1 MGYVFDFNDAR
12 TYEQWLKNG
21 RTHQTTEFEN
31 QLMVDMLKPL
41 RGESLLDIGCGTGT
55 SLLPF
60 VEMGLETTGLD
71 ASPYMLDI
79 ALQKLEHRVD
89 LYRGVAEDLP
99 FEDNS
104 FNHAIMVTTLEFV
117 DDPLKAIEE
126 ACRVTKDRLFLGV
139 LNRYAFKGI
148 ERRLKGIFSR
158 TIYNHA
164 KFFSIWELKQMLQ
177 SVAGDIPIDWRTLYQ
192 LPSISG
198 RLTQNLEQSSFV
210 QKFPFGAFMGVVATL
225 VPRFRTKPLT
235 VRYRTKSP
243 TGALTG

>member
-1 MGYVFDFNDAR
+1 MGYVFDFNDALAYEHWEKHVR
-12 TYEQWLKNG
+12 TQPEAEL
-21 RTHQTTEFEN
+21 EN
-31 QLMVDMLKPL
+31 RLMVDMLKPL

-60 VEMGLETTGLD
+60 LDLGLEATGLD

-79 ALQKLEHRVD
+79 ALKNLKNRVA

-104 FNHAIMVTTLEFV
+104 FNHSIMVTTLEFV
-117 DDPLKAIEE
+117 DDPYKALEE

-139 LNRYAFKGI
+139 LNRYAIKGF
-148 ERRLKGIFSR
+148 ERRLKGIFSH

-164 KFFSIWELKQMLQ
+164 KFFSIWELKQMILGI
-177 SVAGDIPIDWRTLYQ
+177 AGDVPIAWRTIYQ
-192 LPSISG
+192 LPSMSG

-210 QKFPFGAFMGVVATL
+210 QKCPFGAFMGVVATL

-235 VRYRTKSP
+235 VRYRAKQP

>member
-1 MGYVFDFNDAR
+1 MGYVFDFNDALA
-12 TYEQWLKNG
+12 YEKWLKND
-21 RTHQTTEFEN
+21 RTRAAFGLES

-41 RGESLLDIGCGTGT
+41 RGESLLDIGCGTGS

-60 VEMGLETTGLD
+60 VELGLEATGLD

-79 ALQKLEHRVD
+79 ALQKLENRVD

-117 DDPLKAIEE
+117 NDPKKAIEE

-139 LNRYAFKGI
+139 LNRYAFKGL
-148 ERRLKGIFSR
+148 ERRLKGIFSH

-164 KFFSIWELKQMLQ
+164 KFFSIWELKQLLH
-177 SVAGDIPIDWRTLYQ
+177 SIAGDIPIAWRTIYQ

-198 RLTQNLEQSSFV
+198 KLTYNLEQSSFV
-210 QKFPFGAFMGVVATL
+210 QKFPFGAFMGIVATL

-235 VRYRTKSP
+235 VRYRPKQP

>member
-1 MGYVFDFNDAR
+1 
-12 TYEQWLKNG
+12 
-21 RTHQTTEFEN
+21 
-31 QLMVDMLKPL
+31 
-41 RGESLLDIGCGTGT
+41 
-55 SLLPF
+55 
-60 VEMGLETTGLD
+60 
-71 ASPYMLDI
+71 
-79 ALQKLEHRVD
+79 
-89 LYRGVAEDLP
+89 
-99 FEDNS
+99 
-104 FNHAIMVTTLEFV
+104 
-117 DDPLKAIEE
+117 
-126 ACRVTKDRLFLGV
+126 

-210 QKFPFGAFMGVVATL
+210 QKFPFGAFMGIVATL